1 VTQQPSSQAEPDLVR
16 SRYAR
21 RHDYEARWSALAP
34 AEYLAIQEKER
45 AMLRL
50 FGRVGLSPLDQ
61 RRVLEIGCGSGDD
74 LLNLIRFGFDP
85 ANIVGYEL
93 LEDRAEA
100 ARRRL
105 PAGVRIECGDAT
117 TADVPDAAFDV
128 VMQSTVFT
136 SLLDDG
142 FQQRLADRMWSALR
156 PGGGVLW
163 CDFVVDNPRN
173 KDVRGVPLKR
183 VRELFPHG
191 RISSQRIALAPPIAR
206 RVTAVHPSLYTAV
219 NVLRPLRTHVLCWI
233 AK

>member
-1 VTQQPSSQAEPDLVR
+1 MPSSRTEADRVR
-16 SRYAR
+16 NRYSR
-21 RHDYEARWSALAP
+21 RHDYEERWSALDP
-34 AEYLAIQEKER
+34 AEFLPFQEKER
-45 AMLRL
+45 ALLRL
-50 FGRVGLSPLDQ
+50 FARVGLAPLEE

-74 LLNLIRFGFDP
+74 LLNLIRLGFEP
-85 ANIVGYEL
+85 SNIVGFEL

-100 ARRRL
+100 ARHRL
-105 PAGVRIECGDAT
+105 PDAVRIECGDAA
-117 TADVPDAAFDV
+117 TADVPDASFDV

-142 FQQRLADRMWSALR
+142 FQQRLADRMWAAVR

-163 CDFVVDNPRN
+163 FDFVVNNPRN
-173 KDVRGVPLKR
+173 KDVRGVPVER

-191 RISSQRIALAPPIAR
+191 HVTSQRMTLAPPIAR
-206 RVTAVHPSLYTAV
+206 TVTRLHPSLYTAL